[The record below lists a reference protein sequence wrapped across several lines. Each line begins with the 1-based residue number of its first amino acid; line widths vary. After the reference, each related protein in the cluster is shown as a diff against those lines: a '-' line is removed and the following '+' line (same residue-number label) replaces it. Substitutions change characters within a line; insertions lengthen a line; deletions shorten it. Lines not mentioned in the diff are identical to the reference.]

1 MADMQ
6 TIEVPQALA
15 EIRALIGA
23 QEFKALCEEC
33 ACVAPEI
40 RRHKTFSAFS
50 HRSYLFAINAGNGL
64 STCLALFAKLLDEL
78 GIFHF
83 CEDYPVAEICLP
95 APESKISADELFA
108 RVRPHLCSFG
118 QDGGKLLC
126 IDISEWMTRI
136 EGRTFRGFLAR
147 LEDHLD
153 ELQIVFRV
161 PFVEKSILSD
171 IKKGLRDLLYV
182 TDVTFAPLSPE
193 NLLLCADAALEKYSF
208 TMDADARRVFETR
221 ISEEKSDGHFYG
233 INTVR
238 KIVCEMIYLKHVAN
252 VRRGVSDTC
261 IRGNEITAL
270 AESYETD
277 SRGGIALL
285 DDYIGME
292 TVKARILEIV
302 AQIEVALKNRSIEP
316 PCIHMR
322 FVGNPGTGKTT
333 AARILGRI
341 LKERGVLRNGNF
353 FEYSGRDLCGRF
365 VGETAPKTAGMCRDA
380 YGSVLFIDEA
390 YSLYADDGGS
400 SRDFGREALDT
411 LIAEMENHRSD
422 FVVIMAGY
430 PDEMETLMRG
440 NAGLESRMPY
450 VIEFPNYTREQ
461 LYRIFMRMADK
472 SFTYDESFREAAR
485 AYFDAL
491 PEETITAK
499 TFSNARFVRNLFE
512 RTWGKAV
519 MRTQLA
525 QSAELCL
532 RKEDLLA
539 AGADREFQKTVAK
552 RSRPV
557 GFGV

>member
-6 TIEVPQALA
+6 TSEVPAALSA
-15 EIRALIGA
+15 IRALVGA
-23 QEFKALCEEC
+23 REFKALCEEC
-33 ACVAPEI
+33 AAVAPEI

-64 STCLALFAKLLDEL
+64 STCLALFARLLEEL
-78 GIFHF
+78 GIFRF
-83 CEDYPVAEICLP
+83 AEDDPVAEICLP
-95 APESKISADELFA
+95 APDAKIGADELFA
-108 RVRPHLCSFG
+108 QVRPHLCSFG
-118 QDGGKLLC
+118 QEGGKLLC
-126 IDISEWMTRI
+126 IDISEWMTQPDSRA
-136 EGRTFRGFLAR
+136 FRGFLAR
-147 LEDHLD
+147 LEDHLE

-161 PFVEKSILSD
+161 PFVEKSILDD
-171 IKKGLRDLLYV
+171 IKKSLRDLLYV
-182 TDVTFAPLSPE
+182 TDVTFAPLAPE
-193 NLLLCADAALEKYSF
+193 ELLSCAETALEKYGF
-208 TMDADARRVFETR
+208 TMDADARRVFEIR
-221 ISEEKSDGHFYG
+221 VSEEKSDGRFYG
-233 INTVR
+233 INTVH
-238 KIVCEMIYLKHVAN
+238 KIVCEMIYLKHLYSA
-252 VRRGVSDTC
+252 RSGRTDTR
-261 IRGNEITAL
+261 IFGSEITAL
-270 AESYETD
+270 AESYDATARD
-277 SRGGIALL
+277 GVALL
-285 DDYIGME
+285 DDYVGME
-292 TVKARILEIV
+292 TVKARLLAIV
-302 AQIEVALKNRSIEP
+302 AQIEAALQNSSIEP

-390 YSLYADDGGS
+390 YSLYTDEDGA
-400 SRDFGREALDT
+400 RNDFGREALDT

-422 FVVIMAGY
+422 LVVIMAGY

-461 LYRIFMRMADK
+461 LFRIFMRMADK
-472 SFTYDESFREAAR
+472 SFSYDEGFADAAR

-491 PEETITAK
+491 PEAFITAK

-525 QSAELCL
+525 EGEALCL

-539 AGADREFQKTVAK
+539 AGADREFQKIAEK
-552 RSRPV
+552 KSRPM
-557 GFGV
+557 GFFV